1 METLRYRVCSLSDLE
16 LLSVAVLYVFPPQNN
31 TYTPNRQTDMPKTKS
46 GRSGKFKRSKEPV
59 VPRQVEVLLKQ
70 KKKQTDPGV
79 KKQETKQTQSFYLT
93 REEEEKDKSTHLN
106 LKEDRS
112 MAYIT
117 ARGAAI
123 LELERVGTNVKDEL
137 LQISKDD
144 IADLQP

>member
-1 METLRYRVCSLSDLE
+1 
-16 LLSVAVLYVFPPQNN
+16 
-31 TYTPNRQTDMPKTKS
+31 MPKTKS

-79 KKQETKQTQSFYLT
+79 KKQPQETKQTTKSFYLT

-112 MAYIT
+112 KAYIT

-123 LELERVGTNVKDEL
+123 LELERVGAGNKDEL
-137 LQISKDD
+137 LHIHKDD
-144 IADLQP
+144 IADLAATMTTKELLEMAHMKVLEY

>member
-1 METLRYRVCSLSDLE
+1 MSFLHK
-16 LLSVAVLYVFPPQNN
+16 
-31 TYTPNRQTDMPKTKS
+31 TPNRQTDMPKTKS